1 MLFFVPLLSNLALC
15 LLHAQNGSLHEKNR
29 KRGFWDWEKRDGLF
43 SLWGGGELQTSG
55 FNVTATM
62 NKEHGSAEGSTS
74 GTESW
79 IQLCC
84 FFIITTQLESQDPC
98 LDWVEFLLHP
108 AGIPMPWSRRKTR
121 FSHPRLEAQ
130 FNNRPLFQNSGML
143 TVSQRVLHCTW
154 LESHWCVT
162 LAHDGLIKCS
172 DCDESLISLVVCV
185 YKIFWISCCPH
196 LTPQPIGRFWLNIWL
211 VVFNIIFDWHFL

>member
-29 KRGFWDWEKRDGLF
+29 KRGFWDWEKRDGLS

-55 FNVTATM
+55 FNITATM

-108 AGIPMPWSRRKTR
+108 AGIPMPWSRRKHTR
-121 FSHPRLEAQ
+121 AKQKHTSAILGWKLNSTTDPCSKTLE
-130 FNNRPLFQNSGML
+130 
-143 TVSQRVLHCTW
+143 C
-154 LESHWCVT
+154 
-162 LAHDGLIKCS
+162 
-172 DCDESLISLVVCV
+172 
-185 YKIFWISCCPH
+185 
-196 LTPQPIGRFWLNIWL
+196 
-211 VVFNIIFDWHFL
+211 